1 MSIIEESYTEEEIQ
15 RHITSCFHS
24 WDICEELSAKDSLDE
39 EEQDR
44 FDRNQ
49 EHIQIMLAKEWF
61 SNGCT
66 AEQLASLQT
75 YDS

>member
-1 MSIIEESYTEEEIQ
+1 MEITRTAEEVQ
-15 RHITSCFHS
+15 KHITNCFHS
-24 WDICEELSAKDSLDE
+24 WDICEELSAKESLNE

-61 SNGCT
+61 SKGCT
-66 AEQLASLQT
+66 EEQKTQLET
-75 YDS
+75 YL